1 MPQKCPAS
9 PVSRQRGL
17 PPHSAIAWAAKTTA
31 MCCSKSWRLRSPKAN
46 CLQSQ
51 LLVSVLFLTCRHHIV
66 TWWPGT
72 ELWSLPV
79 LQEPYSHHAP
89 MTASKP
95 NSLQRPP
102 RYHHIGIRASTYEFL
117 EDTNL
122 QSTAPCDP
130 AILRLAVCPEE
141 LKTDIQTD
149 ACTQTFI
156 LCWGIYNNQKGK
168 QTKCPSAGK

>member
-102 RYHHIGIRASTYEFL
+102 RYHHIGIRASTCGVDGGGREYGGINDDGKNKIIQL
-117 EDTNL
+117 
-122 QSTAPCDP
+122 
-130 AILRLAVCPEE
+130 
-141 LKTDIQTD
+141 LK
-149 ACTQTFI
+149 
-156 LCWGIYNNQKGK
+156 LYPGIKSSSK
-168 QTKCPSAGK
+168 ATLF